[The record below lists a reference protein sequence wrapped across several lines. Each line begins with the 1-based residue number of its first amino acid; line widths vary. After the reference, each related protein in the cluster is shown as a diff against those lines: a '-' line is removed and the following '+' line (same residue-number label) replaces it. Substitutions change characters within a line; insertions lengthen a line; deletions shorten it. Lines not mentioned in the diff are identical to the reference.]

1 MSEDDKGLWYGDWN
15 PWVRDPIDVLRATF
29 FVGAVIFA
37 VTGHFGAAVR
47 MGLTFVLVV
56 GVRLVQLPR
65 PFDLGFLV
73 GMALQAWGN
82 GLGLFTHWPWWDV
95 VVHFVLPFFTAPALY
110 ILLARLE
117 VVPDLDEDTEAH
129 HYLGILLVTFA
140 LGLTVG
146 AIYEMYE
153 WFDDTVFGAH
163 LHVGYDDT
171 IADLFDDAL
180 ASLGGG
186 ALLVWWATHG
196 WGTTRRISGRRLTK
210 RIRRRR
216 SAA

>member
-1 MSEDDKGLWYGDWN
+1 MIALAD
-15 PWVRDPIDVLRATF
+15 RTIFALRATF
-29 FVGAVIFA
+29 LAGGVIFA
-37 VTGHFGAAVR
+37 LVGHTGAAVR
-47 MGLTFVLVV
+47 MVLTFALVV
-56 GVRLVQLPR
+56 GVRLLQLPR

-82 GLGLFTHWPWWDV
+82 ALGLFTHWPWWDV

-117 VVPDLDEDTEAH
+117 VVPDLDEETEAH
-129 HYLGILLVTFA
+129 HHLGILLVTFA

-153 WFDDTVFGAH
+153 WFDDNIFGAH
-163 LHVGYDDT
+163 LHVGYGDT
-171 IADLFDDAL
+171 ITDLFDDAL

-186 ALLVWWATHG
+186 ALLVWWATRG
-196 WGTTRRISGRRLTK
+196 WGTTRRIPARRVT
-210 RIRRRR
+210 RRRTH
-216 SAA
+216 AA